1 MLFFPLFE
9 KEGEDEGEK
18 PKPRKKDTRKT
29 LAGTFIMLMLLVS
42 IYAEPVAAW
51 PGEGL
56 FHSIK
61 QKVEDHATAIVGVA
75 LIGAGI
81 VASATGVGAT
91 VGGYAILAGASLL
104 GIDYLG
110 HKADQWFGGSSDQT
124 TMTTQRN
131 ATESNAQNDDDNPD
145 ASKVTDDANQAG
157 AKAVAELT
165 AKLRSDF
172 IQYGSS
178 GYGGDLSAEIWGPS
192 SIYGFSAFPTQIRL
206 TASESPIPFNVVHLL
221 TISVYVIDKNGNKY
235 WTRTWSYNMSDAI
248 LAPGQGAVYTT
259 VLKGP
264 DPLLYQIKNAVD
276 TGQISRDLYDKIWN
290 TSTSEF
296 EIHVHVTAKREAWKG
311 YPDATTES
319 DCQAV
324 NGKWYNGECYVF
336 DKYVDISLDAE
347 STSAWKHVTGSVD
360 VATISD
366 GMYGTLPI
374 KFLQTDAASK
384 WVIYQSR
391 YAGALSDFVVVTAAS
406 PVHVLNATA
415 NYKFIIAPN
424 PGYFSPATP
433 NITDDFRFVILRVL
447 NGGEIEPAD
456 QVTGQLGTLATTK
469 EMPLTAHYTDAPGV
483 LTYHAL
489 GLAYVNII
497 RDDGTKIPVWLVA
510 EPQISVQQN
519 IMVAVADTEV
529 QKLIAS
535 FKNND
540 QPAIE
545 GTIQSLIQGLQQK
558 IQDANDILQKAQ
570 GVGNEQAE
578 EWAKQAIDEYNAAID
593 DLKKAEQSDDY
604 QQFLNML
611 NAAKKHEQAGDYYRN
626 AARKALN
633 GDEEQAKIDAQKG
646 QEYYELASEYEPHFN
661 VSAAKAFLSK
671 KLLGIP
677 LWFWLAVIIGLII
690 LRKLL

>member
-1 MLFFPLFE
+1 MRSFFFKRGEGKE
-9 KEGEDEGEK
+9 KK
-18 PKPRKKDTRKT
+18 HCARQKRI
-29 LAGTFIMLMLLVS
+29 AGALITLMLLVS
-42 IYAEPVAAW
+42 VYAEPVAAW
-51 PGEGL
+51 PGESL

-61 QKVEDHATAIVGVA
+61 QKVKDHTTAIIGVA
-75 LIGAGI
+75 LIGVGLIASSTGI
-81 VASATGVGAT
+81 GAT
-91 VGGYAILAGASLL
+91 VGGYAILAGASMIS
-104 GIDYLG
+104 IDYLG
-110 HKADQWFGGSSDQT
+110 HKADQWFVGSSDQT
-124 TMTTQRN
+124 TMTTQKN

-178 GYGGDLSAEIWGPS
+178 GYGGDLSVEIWGPS

-235 WTRTWSYNMSDAI
+235 WTRTWSYNMNDAI
-248 LAPGQGAVYTT
+248 LAPGQSAVYTT
-259 VLKGP
+259 ILKGP

-336 DKYVDISLDAE
+336 DKYIDILLDAE
-347 STSAWKHVTGSVD
+347 STSAWKHVTGSAD
-360 VATISD
+360 VATITD

-424 PGYFSPATP
+424 PGYLKPANPT
-433 NITDDFRFVILRVL
+433 ITDDFRFVILRVL
-447 NGGEIEPAD
+447 NGGEIELAD
-456 QVTGQLGTLATTK
+456 QVTGMLGVLLTTK
-469 EMPLTAHYTDAPGV
+469 ELPLTAHYTDAPGV

-489 GLAYVNII
+489 GLAYVRIV
-497 RDDGTKIPVWLVA
+497 REDGTIIPVWLAA
-510 EPQISVQQN
+510 EPQISVEQN

-540 QPAIE
+540 RTTVE

-558 IQDANDILQKAQ
+558 IQDADDLLQKAR
-570 GVGNEQAE
+570 GVGNKQAE
-578 EWAKQAIDEYNAAID
+578 EWAQAAIDEYNTAID
-593 DLKKAEQSDDY
+593 DLKKAGQADDY

-633 GDEEQAKIDAQKG
+633 GDYEQAKIDAQKG
-646 QEYYELASEYEPHFN
+646 QEYSDLASEYEPHFN
-661 VSAAKAFLSK
+661 VSAAKAFLSRR
-671 KLLGIP
+671 LLGIP
-677 LWFWLAVIIGLII
+677 LWFWLVVIIGLIV